1 MGITKLVLKRP
12 VTAVLA
18 ILCLIVFGISSI
30 FNTTL
35 ELTPDMDMSMMV
47 VRTSYAGASPE
58 DVAEL
63 VTKPIED
70 NLSALSGLDTITSKS
85 NEGSSMIMLSYEYG
99 TDMDKAYDDLKKKV
113 DQVARELPEG
123 CKTPSIFE
131 MNLNSGSDMTLMVR
145 NEKESANLYN
155 YVENKLSPEFEKIP
169 EVADIEINGGNKQYV
184 SIELNEEKM
193 LQYGV
198 TMSSIAGDIS
208 AADATI
214 PAGSALDGSQEL
226 SVSTRMK
233 YDSFDALRD
242 IPLTTKNKND
252 VVYLQDVATV
262 NYANEKN
269 DSIARYDGEDT
280 ITISLTKQQSS
291 SSMKLSEKVRDT
303 IDTLMR
309 KDSALD
315 ITVISDTSENISN
328 SISDV
333 VTTLILAIVISMI
346 IIYLFFGDIKAS
358 LIVGSSIPA
367 SILAALIL
375 MSLMGYSLNMITLSA
390 LTLGVGMMVDN
401 SIVVLESCFRVTAQH
416 KKQGLIKFA
425 HDALDGSGIVAMS
438 VIASTITT
446 CVVFLPLGLLNGM
459 VGQMFGPLGF
469 TIVFCMSASLVSAIT
484 VVPLCYMI
492 YKPEEKKKA
501 VFNSPVKELQ
511 DGYRA
516 IMKKILPKRKTVMLT
531 SVLLLIGSL
540 FLAAS
545 LTIELMPS
553 DDQGEIGITVS
564 TRPGTEI
571 GKIEPTLN
579 EIEDI
584 IKTDPDLEH
593 YRTEFSGGSGNS
605 EATIKAT
612 LKDDRSMETKDVVN
626 KWKKE
631 LSDVTNCDISVEM
644 QSSMSM
650 MSSSGNNYQ
659 VIIQGADYDEVKAV
673 VKKIVSALDAS
684 EDITRVHSGI
694 ENSSPVVEVT
704 VDAIK
709 AKSYGLTA
717 GTIGNTLRS
726 ILTGSTVTSIPVN
739 GEDTDVKV
747 EYPLSK
753 YNSLYEIKNIL
764 LNAGNGGQVV
774 LTDVADVHY
783 VDSPAAIAR
792 TDKQY
797 NVTITAEYSD
807 RATKDSPKKLLEN
820 AVKPNLTGTVTIGE
834 STMDKTQ
841 GKELGNLMMAL
852 LEAVFLV
859 FVVMASQFESP
870 KYSLM
875 VMTTIPFSL
884 IGSFSLLWLTDCSIS
899 MVSMVGFLML
909 IGTAVNNGILY
920 VDTANQYRNSMEFD
934 EALIEAGATRMR
946 PILMTTLTTV
956 ISMIPMAMAF
966 GNAGSMNQGLAIVNI
981 GGLTASTILCLLM
994 LPVYYSVM
1002 TPKSKRNRP
1011 LSYEKKGYESEE

>member
-12 VTAVLA
+12 VTAILA

-99 TDMDKAYDDLKKKV
+99 ADMDKAYDDLKKKV

-123 CKTPSIFE
+123 CKAPSIFE
-131 MNLNSGSDMTLMVR
+131 MNLNSGSDMTLMVQ

-169 EVADIEINGGNKQYV
+169 EVADIEINGGNKQYI

-233 YDSFDALRD
+233 YDSFDALGD

-252 VVYLQDVATV
+252 VVYLQDVAIV

-291 SSMKLSEKVRDT
+291 SSMKLSGKVRDT
-303 IDTLMR
+303 IDTLTK
-309 KDSALD
+309 KDPALK
-315 ITVISDTSENISN
+315 ITVISDTSENITD
-328 SISDV
+328 SITDV
-333 VTTLILAIVISMI
+333 VMTLILAIVISMI
-346 IIYLFFGDIKAS
+346 IIYLFFGDMKAS

-401 SIVVLESCFRVTAQH
+401 SIVVLESCFRVTAEQK
-416 KKQGLIKFA
+416 KKQGLIKYA

-446 CVVFLPLGLLNGM
+446 CVVFLPLGMLKGM

-469 TIVFCMSASLVSAIT
+469 TIVFCMSASLISAIT
-484 VVPLCYMI
+484 VVPLCYMM
-492 YKPEEKKKA
+492 YKPEEKTKA
-501 VFNSPVKELQ
+501 VFNGPVKELQ

-545 LTIELMPS
+545 LPIELMPS

-579 EIEDI
+579 EIEAI
-584 IKTDPDLEH
+584 IKTDLDLEH
-593 YRTEFSGGSGNS
+593 YRTEFSGSNGNS

-612 LKDDRSMETKDVVN
+612 LKDDRSMATKDVVN

-659 VIIQGADYDEVKAV
+659 VIIQGADYDEVKEAV
-673 VKKIVSALDAS
+673 KNIVTDLNAS
-684 EDITRVHSGI
+684 EEVARVHSGI

-747 EYPLSK
+747 EYPLDK

-797 NVTITAEYSD
+797 NVTITAEYSGK
-807 RATKDSPKKLLEN
+807 ATKASAKKLLEN

-920 VDTANQYRNSMEFD
+920 VDTANQYRGTMEFD

-1002 TPKSKRNRP
+1002 TPKSQRNRP
-1011 LSYEKKGYESEE
+1011 AIHSELVEKTA